1 MTKEKLKRAKE
12 LEEKIDNVEYALGS
26 LLSIGGDSKVII
38 GIKDD
43 YGDIDVIIDDHKLV
57 NELTK
62 GILRDKLDE
71 LRLEFQ
77 NL

>member
-12 LEEKIDNVEYALGS
+12 LEERIDMVEYALGR
-26 LLSIGGDSKVII
+26 LLIINGDSKVII
-38 GIKDD
+38 GVKDE
-43 YGDIDVIIDDHKLV
+43 YGDTNVIIDDHKLV

-62 GILRDKLDE
+62 GILRDKLKE
-71 LRLEFQ
+71 LRLEFE